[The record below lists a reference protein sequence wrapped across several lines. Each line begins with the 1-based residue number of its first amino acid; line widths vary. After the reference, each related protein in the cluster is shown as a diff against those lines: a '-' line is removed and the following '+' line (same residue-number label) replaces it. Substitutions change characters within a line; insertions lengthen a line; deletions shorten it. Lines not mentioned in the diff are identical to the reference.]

1 MNRLSLTNRIAIII
15 GVLALTAGGIAAVG
29 HFQIRA
35 IMARIQ
41 HMVEVTS
48 READHAAQIHNA
60 LLTSVRRERGALIST
75 KDDESQRSADQ
86 AAQQAQQAE
95 QLRQTLAGLIER
107 SGSAEDRR
115 GIEEF
120 SQAWKDFQAI
130 QKESLALSV
139 QNTNTKAFAL
149 SHGKLAEKVAAIQ
162 EAVQAVVRQADK
174 DAADMMIA
182 KDPVRLAALLRKTTT
197 LQRGA
202 NQVLELHNALD
213 QHIDAATDEEMDRIE
228 VRIKTLDRDID
239 GVLGTVSASAEE
251 KDRPYLER
259 AAAALAEVK
268 VLVPQVV
275 KLSRLNTNARSAQ
288 LALGPEVKAL
298 DRCTDALDRLSKGLT
313 AELDQDM
320 AAARDSSAT
329 AEWIMITVPPVGIA
343 ISVLLGLL
351 MTRSITRPMAQGVE
365 LSEAIV
371 RGDLTRRLNLDRADE
386 VGQLTGAL
394 DKMAGGFARVVG
406 EVRKVS
412 TSVLASA
419 DELGTVSHSLLA
431 QSEEMATQAGNV
443 AAGTEQMAT
452 NVNTMAAAAEEMSM
466 NVVSISSASEQI
478 SVNVGTISNAADTTA
493 KNVGKVLAAVR
504 EATGAFEA
512 IAKDAHNGSQVTAR
526 AMELSANA
534 TTTMRTLDRSAG
546 EINKVTEAIK
556 MIALQTNLLALNATI
571 EATSAGEAGKGF
583 AVVARE
589 VKELANQSGQAAE
602 DIARKIEAVQA
613 STREAVRVIS
623 SVAEIIETINASA
636 GRISDAVERQTKVAQ
651 ASAANL
657 GEAGRGVE
665 NIASSIAEVAK
676 GATDM
681 SRNAGEAAKG
691 ANDVSRNA
699 AEAARAGHDI
709 SSTIHGVSEATRENT
724 ASAQQVNAAA
734 RRLKEIAEQLH
745 GIVAKFKVEG

>member
-1 MNRLSLTNRIAIII
+1 MNRLSLTFRIGIII
-15 GVLALTAGGIAAVG
+15 GVLALTAAAIAAVG

-35 IMARIQ
+35 IMTRIQ

-48 READHAAQIHNA
+48 RAADLCAQIRHE
-60 LLTSVRRERGALIST
+60 LLTSVRKERGAILST
-75 KDDESQRSADQ
+75 KDDESQRYAEE
-86 AAQQAQQAE
+86 AAQGTQRTE
-95 QLRQTLAGLIER
+95 QIRQSLAALIE
-107 SGSAEDRR
+107 SKGTAEDRR
-115 GIEEF
+115 ALEDF
-120 SQAWKDFQAI
+120 TQAWKDFQAV
-130 QKESLALSV
+130 QKESLALAV
-139 QNTNTKAFAL
+139 QNTNVKAKNL
-149 SHGKLAEKVAAIQ
+149 LHTKLAEKVATVQ
-162 EAVQAVVRQADK
+162 EVVQALVRQTEKETADV
-174 DAADMMIA
+174 AVA
-182 KDPVRLAALLRKTTT
+182 KDPVKVGALSRKSLTLSQAANGVLQLALL
-197 LQRGA
+197 
-202 NQVLELHNALD
+202 LE
-213 QHIDAATDEEMDRIE
+213 QHVDASQEEEMDRLE
-228 VRIKTLDRDID
+228 VRLKSLEREAEAVF
-239 GVLGTVSASAEE
+239 GSPTVSAEE
-251 KDRPYLER
+251 KDRSYLER
-259 AAAALAEVK
+259 ATAAYSEIKALAA
-268 VLVPQVV
+268 QAV
-275 KLSRLNTNARSAQ
+275 KLSRQNTNSRNVELTFGS
-288 LALGPEVKAL
+288 EIKAL
-298 DRCTDALDRLSKGLT
+298 DRCTDALDRLNKDLNT
-313 AELDQDM
+313 ELEADM
-320 AAARDSSAT
+320 KAIADSSLW
-329 AEWIMITVPPVGIA
+329 AEWVMVTVPPIGILL
-343 ISVLLGLL
+343 SVFLGFL

-365 LSEAIV
+365 LSEAIA
-371 RGDLTRRLNLDRADE
+371 RGDLTRRLNLERGDE

-412 TSVLASA
+412 SSVSASA
-419 DELGTVSHSLLA
+419 AELGTVSHSLLA

-504 EATGAFEA
+504 DATTAFEA

-526 AMELSANA
+526 AMELAANA
-534 TTTMRTLDRSAG
+534 TATMNALDRSAG

-613 STREAVRVIS
+613 STRDAVRVING
-623 SVAEIIETINASA
+623 VAEIIETINASA
-636 GRISDAVERQTKVAQ
+636 GRISEAVERQTRVAQ

-709 SSTIHGVSEATRENT
+709 SANIHGVSEATRENT